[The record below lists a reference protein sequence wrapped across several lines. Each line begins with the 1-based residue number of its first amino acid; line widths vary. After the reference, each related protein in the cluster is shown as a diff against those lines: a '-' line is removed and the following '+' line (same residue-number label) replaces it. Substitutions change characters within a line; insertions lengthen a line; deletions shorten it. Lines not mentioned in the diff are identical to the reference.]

1 VSEGQG
7 LGAIWRALNHAPFG
21 RYQIGRLS
29 NLVGNWMF
37 RVGLGWLVWELTES
51 SAWLGA
57 IGFIDLAP
65 SIFVSPIAGVLADRM
80 DRIKMFCMFQ
90 SFALLSTAALSVL
103 VYLDTINIW
112 GVTALVFVHGTA
124 SALAQPAAHSLVPS
138 IVPPQYLPTAFA
150 INALSFN
157 LSRFIGPM
165 LAGALI
171 VNWGTSPAIAANAI
185 GTGIMILV
193 MIGIRTSSGEGKKHT
208 AKGGMIAQMRAG
220 LAYTVQHAGIGP
232 LMINVTVFSVLAFPL
247 THLLPGFAANVFHMG
262 ADGLAWL
269 TASMGIGAI
278 LQGTYLGQRG
288 PVKGLTRWII
298 LNLFICGVV
307 LISLYLNSNLIV
319 GLGLMFVFGF
329 TLVANRVGSQILFQH
344 AVEPEMRGR
353 VSSLYLTVFNAGPA
367 VGSLALGFIAD
378 IIGLTETFAL
388 AGVLIII
395 FWLWSLPRQAAVAA
409 AMEIQLPEETQRAR
423 AGH

>member
-7 LGAIWRALNHAPFG
+7 LGAIWRTLNHAPFG
-21 RYQIGRLS
+21 RYQVGRLS
-29 NLVGNWMF
+29 NLVGNWTY
-37 RVGLGWLVWELTES
+37 RVGLGWLVWELTNS

-57 IGFIDLAP
+57 MGFLDLAP

-90 SFALLSTAALSVL
+90 IFALISTVALSIL
-103 VYLDTINIW
+103 VYLDAINIW
-112 GVTALVFVHGTA
+112 GVSALVLMHGTA
-124 SALAQPAAHSLVPS
+124 HALAQPASHSLVPS
-138 IVPPQYLPTAFA
+138 IVPPQYLSTAFA
-150 INALSFN
+150 LNALSFN

-165 LAGALI
+165 LAGGLI
-171 VNWGTSPAIAANAI
+171 VQWGTSPAIAANAI

-193 MIGIRTSSGEGKKHT
+193 MFGIRSPSGDGKKH
-208 AKGGMIAQMRAG
+208 AKGSMVTQMRAG
-220 LAYTVQHAGIGP
+220 LAYTVQHTGISA
-232 LMINVTVFSVLAFPL
+232 LMVNVTVFSVLAFPL
-247 THLLPGFAANVFHMG
+247 THLLPGFAANVFNMG

-307 LISLYLNSNLIV
+307 LITLYLNSNLII

-353 VSSLYLTVFNAGPA
+353 VSSLYLTIFNAGPA

-378 IIGLTETFAL
+378 VIGLTETFAL
-388 AGVLIII
+388 AGALVIA
-395 FWLWSLPRQAAVAA
+395 FWLWSLPRQNAIAA
-409 AMEIQLPEETQRAR
+409 AMEIELPAEAERGR
-423 AGH
+423 PGH